1 MLKPWLLQDDI
12 QLRTLSNEFGIIGI
26 SHKMKRDIT
35 DVYNRLK
42 LLNITFDESL
52 FKLEHKYDE
61 VNIQQRS
68 RRR

>member
-12 QLRTLSNEFGIIGI
+12 QLRTLSNEFDIIGI
-26 SHKMKRDIT
+26 SYKMQRDIT

-52 FKLEHKYDE
+52 FKVEYKWSEISKRHGRGLG
-61 VNIQQRS
+61 
-68 RRR
+68 